1 MDYKLLGQ
9 KILELVG
16 GKNNVESVVHCMTR
30 LRFKLKDESIVNDD
44 LVKKTKGVIDVMKK
58 GGQYQ
63 IIIGNEVASVYEE
76 ICRLGNFKDDA
87 SKSSNTSEK
96 KNKNVFVGMLDTISG
111 VMSPVIPAIIGAAM
125 IKVLL
130 TVLPMIG
137 LLSDT
142 SQTYQLLSVIGD
154 GAFYFMPVLI
164 AMSAAK
170 RFGANPYYAVSI
182 ALMLQHPNFSA
193 MMEGIKS
200 GDETLKFF
208 GFIPVTY
215 AFYAYS
221 VIPIIMSVWILPH
234 VEKFVDKI
242 TPSITKNFL
251 KPMLVM
257 LIIGPIVM
265 VAVGPLGS
273 IFGNVLT
280 DIIYFIHDKL
290 GFIAVGLVA
299 AIFPFVVMTGMHH
312 AFTPI
317 KIGVLAGT
325 GFEAFICIAE
335 FCSNMAQGAATLAV
349 SVKSKNKDVKQS
361 AGSAAFS
368 ALVAGITE
376 PALYGTT
383 LRYKKP
389 MIGACIGAGL
399 GGLVGGLFQ
408 MKSFGVATP
417 ALVTIP
423 QYIEKGNP
431 KSLLFVLITAA
442 VTIVVSF
449 IAAYIIGFEDPIED
463 PIEEAAQEE
472 NKVEALNTTIKI
484 GSPIQGE
491 VVGLEHVDDET
502 FASGIMGKGTA
513 VIPTKGQ
520 IVAPFDGVIEVFF
533 KTKHAIALRSNDGV
547 ELLIHVG
554 IDTVNLNGK
563 YFTDK
568 KSQGDKV
575 KTGDVILEFDIEG
588 IRSEGYNVVT
598 PVIVTNSD
606 NYLDVVAYDKD
617 RININES
624 ILTLI

>member
-1 MDYKLLGQ
+1 MDYKLLGE
-9 KILELVG
+9 KILQLVG
-16 GKNNVESVVHCMTR
+16 GKNNVESIVHCMTR
-30 LRFKLKDESIVNDD
+30 LRFKLKDESLVNDD
-44 LVKKTKGVIDVMKK
+44 LVKKTKGVMGVMRK

-63 IIIGNEVASVYEE
+63 IIIGNEVASVYKE
-76 ICRLGNFKDDA
+76 ICKLGNFQEDA
-87 SKSSNTSEK
+87 STKSVKPS
-96 KNKNVFVGMLDTISG
+96 KNKNIFVGMLDTISG
-111 VMSPVIPAIIGAAM
+111 IMSPVIPAIIGAAM

-137 LLSDT
+137 LLDSA
-142 SQTYQLLSVIGD
+142 SETYQLISVIGD

-182 ALMLQHPNFSA
+182 ALIMLHPNFVSMLTTA
-193 MMEGIKS
+193 NDAGETIK
-200 GDETLKFF
+200 LFN
-208 GFIPVTY
+208 FIPVTY

-221 VIPIIMSVWILPH
+221 VIPIIMSVWVLPH
-234 VEKFVDKI
+234 VERFADKI
-242 TPSITKNFL
+242 TPTIAKNFL

-265 VAVGPLGS
+265 VAIGPLGS
-273 IFGNVLT
+273 IFGSVLT
-280 DIIYFIHDKL
+280 NVVYFVHDKL

-325 GFEAFICIAE
+325 GYEAFICIAE
-335 FCSNMAQGAATLAV
+335 FCSNMAQGAAALAV

-383 LRYKKP
+383 LRFKKP

-408 MKSFGVATP
+408 MKCFGVATP

-423 QYIEKGNP
+423 QYIEQGNA
-431 KSLLFVLITAA
+431 KSLLYVLITAA
-442 VTIVVSF
+442 VTIVGSF
-449 IAAYIIGFEDPIED
+449 VASYIIGFEDPVD
-463 PIEEAAQEE
+463 EEEEVQEIAP
-472 NKVEALNTTIKI
+472 VEALNTGVKI
-484 GSPIQGE
+484 GSPINGE
-491 VVGLEHVDDET
+491 VIELSQVNDET
-502 FASGIMGKGTA
+502 FASGIMGKGA
-513 VIPTKGQ
+513 AIIPCKGEV
-520 IVAPFDGVIEVFF
+520 VAPFDGVIDVFF
-533 KTKHAIALRSNDGV
+533 KTKHALGLRSKDGV
-547 ELLIHVG
+547 EMLIHVG

-563 YFTDK
+563 YFTAK
-568 KSQGDKV
+568 KEQGDTIKA
-575 KTGDVILEFDIEG
+575 GEVILEFDIDG
-588 IRSEGYNVVT
+588 IRNEGYDVVT

-606 NYLDVVAYDKD
+606 NYMDVVVSDKD
-617 RININES
+617 RVSLNEN
-624 ILTLI
+624 ILTLV